1 MEFSRCI
8 RLTLA
13 YDGTNYCGWQLQD
26 NGTSIH
32 EELMKA
38 AKGFL
43 KGPFTI
49 TGCSRTDSGVHALG
63 FVAALRTDDAIET
76 KKFTRAF
83 QAFLPKDIVV
93 YEAQEMEAD
102 FHPRYH
108 AKSKHYRYSIY
119 IYKMPL
125 PQYIRYC
132 HYIYDAL
139 DVEAMMQAGKFFV
152 GEHDFIAFSSSK
164 TTVDTTIREIYSLE
178 VYREGDSVHIDVI
191 GNGFLYNMVRMIAG
205 TLIEVGRGKVRPEE
219 ISELILSK
227 DRSRTKKTA
236 PAKGLTLVEVAY

>member
-1 MEFSRCI
+1 MDFSRCI
-8 RLTLA
+8 QLTLA

-26 NGTSIH
+26 NGVSIH

-38 AKGFL
+38 ANRFL
-43 KGPFTI
+43 KVPFTI

-63 FVAALRTDDAIET
+63 FVAALRTDDPLAVG
-76 KKFTRAF
+76 KFTRAF

-93 YEAQEMEAD
+93 YEAKEVSPD

-119 IYKMPL
+119 NYKMPL
-125 PQYIRYC
+125 PQFIRYC
-132 HYIYDAL
+132 HYIYDSL
-139 DVEAMMQAGKFFV
+139 DVEAMKKAASSFV
-152 GEHDFIAFSSSK
+152 GTHDFMAFSSSK
-164 TTVDTTIREIYSLE
+164 TTVDSTVREIYSLDIKKE
-178 VYREGDSVHIDVI
+178 NDCIHIDVV

-205 TLIEVGRGKVRPEE
+205 TLIEVGRGKVKSEE
-219 ISELILSK
+219 IEDIIASK

-236 PAKGLTLVEVAY
+236 PAKGLTLVEVSY